1 MSKRPLQTIAKKFP
15 DDVIFEA
22 TTGKNRHNC
31 LLINDSN
38 ANAAVVA
45 AELTQLLMKKGLEF
59 EVSRVPTEEH
69 PVPDGLTLPTDE
81 DTYILFSVSPF
92 TAAKRPKKDPNAPKR
107 TMTRYNAFL
116 KIRGPVL
123 KTMNKDSK
131 PLEVKTL
138 LTEDWKTYNG
148 LADEDKEDQYPELGD
163 AIDEMVA
170 ADKVRF
176 DTETAAYEGKAKV
189 AVPKAEAGEKPAKPV
204 PAEAAEKPAAKKATN
219 GWLLFSAQERPK
231 VKAANPEMPAI
242 QTTQVV
248 AANWKALGDA
258 GKAAW
263 HAKAKE

>member
-15 DDVIFEA
+15 DDVLFVA
-22 TTGKNRHNC
+22 TTGKGRHNC
-31 LLINDSN
+31 LLINDSS

-69 PVPDGLTLPTDE
+69 AVPEGLTLPTDE

-116 KIRGPVL
+116 KIRGPAL
-123 KTMNKDSK
+123 KAANKDSK
-131 PLEVKTL
+131 PLEIKEM

-148 LADEDKEDQYPELGD
+148 LAEEDKEDQYPELSS

-176 DTETAAYEGKAKV
+176 DTETAAYEGKAKP
-189 AVPKAEAGEKPAKPV
+189 APKAEAAK
-204 PAEAAEKPAAKKATN
+204 AESAAEKPKAKATN
-219 GWLLFSAQERPK
+219 GWLLFSAQERPRI
-231 VKAANPEMPAI
+231 KAENPEMAAI
-242 QTTQVV
+242 QVTQTV
-248 AANWKALGDA
+248 AANWKALGEQ
-258 GKAAW
+258 GKAVW
-263 HAKAKE
+263 NAKAKE